1 MTTLK
6 ACHNDPAIKAK
17 YLARLTAHVKADELI
32 HGKGWENGKG
42 CAVGCTLD
50 KYDHAAYETELG
62 LPEWL
67 ARLED
72 VIFEGLPQ
80 KDAPQFA
87 VDFLSAPQVG
97 ANLERVQFKFC
108 AFLMRENIERVLL
121 LQIGEELR
129 TQVVHAI
136 QGVLVLHEEAA
147 KTGTFAYS
155 AVSAAGAANAAGAA
169 GASYSA
175 VSAAGA
181 AGASYSAVSAAGAA
195 GASASA
201 DSATYSAAWAAA
213 RAAAWAAAWSAR
225 AAEAA
230 WASARAASA
239 ARAAHYEVMAEKL
252 IALLKETA

>member
-6 ACHNDPAIKAK
+6 AFHNDPAIKAK

-181 AGASYSAVSAAGAA
+181 AGAS
-195 GASASA
+195 ASA
-201 DSATYSAAWAAA
+201 DSAAYSAAWAAA